1 MKNTYYTVLLLFPD
15 YLASD
20 FGSDTY
26 MSCVAADS
34 PEEALRK
41 VREKACLEN
50 GQDLEQAE
58 DFFCLLL
65 IGGRHADLN
74 PER

>member
-1 MKNTYYTVLLLFPD
+1 MRKTYYTVLLLFPD

-26 MSCVAADS
+26 MSCVEADS

-41 VREKACLEN
+41 VREKACVEN
-50 GQDLEQAE
+50 QQDPEQAE
-58 DFFCLLL
+58 DFFCL
-65 IGGRHADLN
+65 IIVQGRHADLN